1 MVESAQVSL
10 YQAKSKENYLVFSY
24 FKPLSLAIILAL
36 TSFSFV
42 SAQESKPAEQPK
54 KEEKK
59 SQNSNANMT
68 AEQVAESTI
77 VIYGF
82 PGGRTTL
89 NNIRKTTIER
99 GKIISVSADGQKDQS
114 NYQRWILRGDT
125 LDKEKIRFDQE
136 LPNAKYALIYDGA
149 KLFGVYNESVFAPR
163 EDAAKTFNHLVWH
176 GLDALL
182 RYKENESKLELAGRE
197 KVAGVDYYKLDVI
210 DKQNRRTRF
219 YVSLKSFR
227 VMMLEYVDEG
237 TNYRRK
243 FYDYNYA
250 QQTLVPFRTVL
261 WANDKQIEETETLT
275 ITFGQ
280 KIGDDMFQG
289 G

>member
-1 MVESAQVSL
+1 M
-10 YQAKSKENYLVFSY
+10 FSY

-42 SAQESKPAEQPK
+42 AAQENNKPEQTKKEEK

-59 SQNSNANMT
+59 SQKNTANLT

-77 VIYGF
+77 IIYGF
-82 PGGRTTL
+82 PGGRETL

-99 GKIISVSADGQKDQS
+99 GKTVTFAADGQKDQS
-114 NYQRWILRGDT
+114 NYQRWVLRGDN
-125 LDKEKIRFDQE
+125 LEKEKIRFDQE
-136 LPNAKYALIYDGA
+136 LPNAKYALIYDGS

-163 EDAAKTFNHLVWH
+163 EDAAKTFRHQVWH
-176 GLDALL
+176 GLEALL
-182 RYKENESKLELAGRE
+182 RYKENSSTLELAGRE
-197 KVAGVDYYKLDVI
+197 KISGVDYYKLDVT
-210 DKQNRRTRF
+210 DKQSRKTRF
-219 YVSLKSFR
+219 YISTKSFR
-227 VMMLEYVDEG
+227 VMMLEYTDEG

-280 KIGDDMFQG
+280 KVGEDMFQG
-289 G
+289 GQS

>member
-1 MVESAQVSL
+1 M
-10 YQAKSKENYLVFSY
+10 FSY
-24 FKPLSLAIILAL
+24 LKPLSLAIILAL

-42 SAQESKPAEQPK
+42 SAQDNKKPEQPK

-59 SQNSNANMT
+59 SQNSNANVT
-68 AEQVAESTI
+68 AEQVAESAI
-77 VIYGF
+77 IIYGY
-82 PGGRTTL
+82 PGGRETL

-99 GKIISVSADGQKDQS
+99 GKTITVAADGQKDQA
-114 NYQRWILRGDT
+114 NYQRWVLRGDN
-125 LDKEKIRFDQE
+125 LEKEKIRFDQE
-136 LPNAKYALIYDGA
+136 LPSAKYALIYDGA

-163 EDAAKTFNHLVWH
+163 EDAAKNFNHQVWH
-176 GLDALL
+176 GLEALL

-197 KVAGVDYYKLDVI
+197 KIAGVDYYKLDVT
-210 DKQNRRTRF
+210 DKQNRKTRF
-219 YVSLKSFR
+219 YISSKSFR
-227 VMMLEYVDEG
+227 VMMLEYEDAG
-237 TNYRRK
+237 TKYRRK

-261 WANDKQIEETETLT
+261 WADDKQIEETQTLT

-280 KIGDDMFQG
+280 KVGEDLFQG